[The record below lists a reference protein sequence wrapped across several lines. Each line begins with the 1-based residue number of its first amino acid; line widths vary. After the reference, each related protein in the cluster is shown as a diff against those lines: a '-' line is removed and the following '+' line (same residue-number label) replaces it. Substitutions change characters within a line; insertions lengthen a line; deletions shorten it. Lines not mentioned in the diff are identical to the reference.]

1 MEYCFKKLL
10 QDNPLYNFHIYM
22 HIVTGLE
29 EAIWHWSVFIQ
40 APQHTEYEV
49 CNKLIA
55 AWIKIFQPILI
66 QFIQYKNMKCTVHK
80 SCQMHM
86 LYMCNCYM
94 AI

>member
-49 CNKLIA
+49 R
-55 AWIKIFQPILI
+55 
-66 QFIQYKNMKCTVHK
+66 M
-80 SCQMHM
+80 
-86 LYMCNCYM
+86 
-94 AI
+94 